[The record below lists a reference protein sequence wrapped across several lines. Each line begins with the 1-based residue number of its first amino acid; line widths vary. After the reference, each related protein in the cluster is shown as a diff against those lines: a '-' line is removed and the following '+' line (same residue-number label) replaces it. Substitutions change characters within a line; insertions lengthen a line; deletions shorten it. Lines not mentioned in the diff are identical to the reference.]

1 MSVHNLVLNP
11 ISFDSPGNLS
21 LMDDNHSHTSRRKNR
36 NRQCMPS
43 DDEEDDEKEMEE
55 EDEDD
60 EDNQKIKQMPLRK
73 STQLPSDDEE
83 DNQTLD
89 TFVHHSNRSAPTV
102 VLNHLQQRQQ
112 QYQYQ
117 QARLAQFH
125 HHPSSMT
132 GMDLLTQLEK
142 EKAAKKRATMKPLNS
157 QIKIEGGLL
166 GQLPEQGTHSISFQQ
181 LEQEQMKKR
190 FLDPG
195 LQQQQQRRSYYRSH
209 SRSPS
214 PHKK

>member
-1 MSVHNLVLNP
+1 MVA
-11 ISFDSPGNLS
+11 
-21 LMDDNHSHTSRRKNR
+21 SRHKNR

-43 DDEEDDEKEMEE
+43 DDEEDDEREMEEE

-60 EDNQKIKQMPLRK
+60 DDNQKIKQMPLRK
-73 STQLPSDDEE
+73 SIQLPSDDEE

-117 QARLAQFH
+117 QARIAQFH

-195 LQQQQQRRSYYRSH
+195 LQQQQQQQQRRSYYHSH